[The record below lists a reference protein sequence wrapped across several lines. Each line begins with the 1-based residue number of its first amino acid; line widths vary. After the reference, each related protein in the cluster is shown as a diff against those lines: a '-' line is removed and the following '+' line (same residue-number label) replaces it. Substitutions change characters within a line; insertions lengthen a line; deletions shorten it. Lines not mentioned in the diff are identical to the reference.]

1 MNTIKTTSGLRGESW
16 DSILQ
21 LSVWAGIIGPILY
34 ILVFTLDGALRP
46 GYSAYREAAS
56 YLLLGSLGWI
66 EIVNF
71 IVFGCLL
78 IVFAFGFFHRMSG
91 VLRSGWLHISTCLL
105 VLVGVGF
112 FMAALFLP
120 DPFGE
125 PQHTLHAMLHN
136 VAFIVVFF
144 PLGVACVLIGSQLR
158 KVVGWRIVGWYAMI
172 TGIPICFI
180 ALASFNFQPSTPPA
194 WGGLFERIF
203 FVIVFAWYVILASR
217 MLKRESAY
225 AAS

>member
-1 MNTIKTTSGLRGESW
+1 MNTIKTTSGLRGEKW
-16 DSILQ
+16 DHILH

-56 YLLLGSLGWI
+56 YLLLDSRGWL

-71 IVFGCLL
+71 IVFGFLL
-78 IVFAFGFFHRMSG
+78 IAFAFGFLYRMSG
-91 VLRSGWLHISTCLL
+91 VLSTGWLRTSTGLL

-112 FMAALFLP
+112 FMAAMFLP

-136 VAFIVVFF
+136 VAFTVVFF
-144 PLGVACVLIGSQLR
+144 PLGMACVLIGSQLR
-158 KVVGWRIVGWYAMI
+158 KIVGWRIVGWYTMI
-172 TGIPICFI
+172 IGIPICFI
-180 ALASFNFQPSTPPA
+180 ALASLNFQPSTPPA
-194 WGGLFERIF
+194 WGGLFERVF
-203 FVIVFAWYVILASR
+203 FVIVFAWYVIMASR
-217 MLKRESAY
+217 MLKRERA
-225 AAS
+225 